1 MTLTSTPQASAI
13 AIAGK
18 RKRKQHDAAGEFISL
33 WADETGKDRKKGD
46 PSHGP

>member
-1 MTLTSTPQASAI
+1 MKITLTSTPQAS

-18 RKRKQHDAAGEFISL
+18 RKRKQHDAAGEFVSL
-33 WADETGKDRKKGD
+33 WADETSKDRKKGD